1 MPLIGEIAAST
12 IESRNKEFVDNITNN
27 NALLYKLKKKGSVKK
42 FSGGQ
47 NIREEINALENSTVK
62 SYQGYDTL
70 DQTPQAAVT
79 AYQFEIKQV
88 HGSVKMNGL
97 EELQNS
103 GKEQIIDLLEG
114 RINNL
119 KANFT
124 NALTSQAYSDGT
136 GNGGKDI
143 GGLGLLIPDDPST
156 GTVGGVDR
164 ADNEF
169 ARSQVYD
176 AITDGGAAA
185 TAENIRDYMNQL
197 YIKCT
202 RNADQV
208 DMIVA
213 GDDYYN
219 YYLSSLQEIQ
229 RITSSDTMAKGGFT
243 TLKYMNADVCLG
255 GGYNGAQDAKSMFFI
270 NSKYLFWRPHAK
282 RNMVVDKRKQII
294 EQDAFTIPVYW
305 AGNMTFSNAF
315 LHGKLKETA

>member
-12 IESRNKEFVDNITNN
+12 IESRNKEFVDNVTNN
-27 NALLYKLKKKGSVKK
+27 NPLLYKLKKKGSIKK

-47 NIREEINALENSTVK
+47 NIREEINALENATVQ

-70 DQTPQAAVT
+70 NQAPQPAVS

-88 HGSVKMNGL
+88 HGTVKMNGL

-114 RINNL
+114 RITNL
-119 KANFT
+119 KASFK
-124 NALTSQAYSDGT
+124 NALTTQAYSDGT

-143 GGLGLLIPDDPST
+143 GGLGLLIPDDPTT

-164 ADNEF
+164 AANAF
-169 ARSQVYD
+169 ARTQIFNAV
-176 AITDGGAAA
+176 ADGGAATSA
-185 TAENIRDYMNQL
+185 ANIRAYMNKL

-202 RNADQV
+202 RNSDQP
-208 DMIVA
+208 DLIVA
-213 GDDYYN
+213 GDDYYD

-229 RITSSDTMAKGGFT
+229 RITSDDMAKAGFT
-243 TLKYMNADVCLG
+243 TLKYMHADVCLG

-270 NSKYLFWRPHAK
+270 NSSYLFWRPHSK
-282 RNMVVDKRKQII
+282 RNMSVDKRKQII
-294 EQDAFTIPVYW
+294 EQDAFVIPVYW

-315 LHGKLKETA
+315 LHGKLKE